1 MKKNEIEPGD
11 IFFTDES
18 TFNLSS
24 HFNRNYKIR
33 LSPQTQKKI
42 NRGDEL
48 AMKKVTREFH
58 KKENGVIVSGGI
70 SKDGLGK
77 LIFHSGNI
85 NTFAYK
91 QVLKF
96 YKEDIDNLG
105 IKIFQQ
111 DGARA
116 HSSKDSQNDINKLFG
131 DYFIP
136 TWDNGPKMNGEYI
149 PKWPPNSPD
158 LSAIELVWSIIKGMM
173 HIFPPTNMEELKSL
187 IRRIWY
193 SIPKD
198 ICERIIE
205 HIKKRWDLC
214 LCHKGIRLDKQLL
227 RKISSQRKELK
238 LKLSKN
244 RINGIRISY
253 NDKFVLKLKNKEIRE
268 KKKKLKEQIKLV
280 NKSKSELDK
289 VLKLKPKDYRNVP
302 D

>member
-1 MKKNEIEPGD
+1 
-11 IFFTDES
+11 
-18 TFNLSS
+18 
-24 HFNRNYKIR
+24 
-33 LSPQTQKKI
+33 
-42 NRGDEL
+42 
-48 AMKKVTREFH
+48 
-58 KKENGVIVSGGI
+58 
-70 SKDGLGK
+70 
-77 LIFHSGNI
+77 
-85 NTFAYK
+85 
-91 QVLKF
+91 
-96 YKEDIDNLG
+96 
-105 IKIFQQ
+105 
-111 DGARA
+111 
-116 HSSKDSQNDINKLFG
+116 
-131 DYFIP
+131 
-136 TWDNGPKMNGEYI
+136 
-149 PKWPPNSPD
+149 
-158 LSAIELVWSIIKGMM
+158 
-173 HIFPPTNMEELKSL
+173 MEELKSL